1 MSNDADA
8 HRVKAAIT
16 GLLGF
21 AATEEQ
27 VLLAAAPPDEASG
40 AEHWASLPVVAHNTE
55 FKSQQVQR
63 LLAIREGQV
72 PEEFAEVDH
81 ASAELYARYA
91 SQSIGE
97 AAADSNRVTGE
108 LINELR
114 LVSAEDLFDP
124 SRHPW
129 LKGRKLWLQIVV
141 RGFWHP
147 TGHLMEYYLGHGLPD
162 RAVAMAAHALA
173 TARYLA
179 VPAEACGM
187 ASYNLACAEAG
198 AGHLDDAVAAVR
210 EAIALN
216 PDLRGKVATEPD
228 LAALRERGLLES
240 AGQSWAGM
248 AR

>member
-1 MSNDADA
+1 MNSEADA
-8 HRVKAAIT
+8 RRFRSAIT
-16 GLLGF
+16 GLLGL
-21 AATEEQ
+21 AAAEEQ

-40 AEHWASLPVVAHNTE
+40 AKHWAALPVVAHNSE

-63 LLAIREGQV
+63 LLAMRQGQV

-81 ASAELYARYA
+81 TSADVYARYA
-91 SQSIGE
+91 AQSVDE
-97 AAADSNRVTGE
+97 VATDSNRVTGE

-129 LKGRKLWLQIVV
+129 LKGRQLWLQIVV

-147 TGHLMEYYLGHGLPD
+147 TGHVMDYYLGHGQPD
-162 RAVAMAAHALA
+162 RAVAMAAHALV

-179 VPAEACGM
+179 VPNAASGM
-187 ASYNLACAEAG
+187 ASYNLACAQSR

-210 EAIALN
+210 EAITLN

-228 LAALRERGLLES
+228 LAALRDCGLLES
-240 AGQSWAGM
+240 AGLS
-248 AR
+248 